1 MRRLTKVRDRTS
13 AAVVDADGVWGTS
26 TEYFT
31 TTGAAVTNESC
42 TGLVTTV
49 GNSSTVDQH
58 PKQPGKSHTTTIVVA
73 VIVPIIVILLIAAGI
88 ITFWRRRRQAAMREP
103 EPAFMPDAWQGPSTY
118 TDTTSSNFSPYDPPL
133 NAKLARYRDDVSHA
147 RSGSSS
153 NIGMSNLSPNRPTS
167 EALSTTASGSGLG
180 GAAIPTRSS
189 STTKG
194 TRLVPNRPGDASGSR
209 LPPGVSPEWGIEP
222 EIIIQH
228 RDGGTVTEIPPPYVD
243 AAAGTSYNTASGSG
257 NGSDNPPRT

>member
-1 MRRLTKVRDRTS
+1 MVPPVLPPPS
-13 AAVVDADGVWGTS
+13 A
-26 TEYFT
+26 
-31 TTGAAVTNESC
+31 
-42 TGLVTTV
+42 
-49 GNSSTVDQH
+49 Q
-58 PKQPGKSHTTTIVVA
+58 
-73 VIVPIIVILLIAAGI
+73 AAGVSI
-88 ITFWRRRRQAAMREP
+88 HWWPARAAPCVMFQTGDNVQR
-103 EPAFMPDAWQGPSTY
+103 GPPLRVSEFFGTRALIP
-118 TDTTSSNFSPYDPPL
+118 FL

-180 GAAIPTRSS
+180 GAAVPTRSS